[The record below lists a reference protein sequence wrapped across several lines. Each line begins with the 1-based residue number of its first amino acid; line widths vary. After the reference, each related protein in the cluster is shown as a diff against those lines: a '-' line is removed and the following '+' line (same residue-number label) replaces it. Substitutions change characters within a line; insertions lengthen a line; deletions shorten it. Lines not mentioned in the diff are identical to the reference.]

1 MYGPAFFTAILVSG
15 FGEVP
20 MLAIGIAAT
29 EGCALLGLSGTSL
42 PLFWAAL
49 TLLGLGWNALFVAAT
64 SLLTR
69 TYRPEERFR
78 VETANDVLL
87 FGVMAVASLGAGP
100 LLAAVGWNGLNLI
113 SLAMLAGLAAILLL
127 RVRRS

>member
-1 MYGPAFFTAILVSG
+1 
-15 FGEVP
+15 